1 MFQRLDLRGSNL
13 TRAELTD
20 RLPRAQVDIDAALE
34 SVRPIIDRVR
44 AEGASALRSLAET
57 FDGVRPEHLRVP
69 QEELDR
75 AEADLSDELR
85 EALLLSIEHNRA
97 GHKAQLPVET
107 QTEIVPGGVVRQ
119 RWIPVQRVGLYVP
132 GGLAVY
138 PSSVIHNAVA
148 AQCAGV
154 EDVALAS
161 PPQKEFGGLP
171 HPTILAAC
179 KLLGISEVY
188 AVGGAQAI
196 AMFAYGAEGEP
207 GTSDPYVL
215 CEPVDVVTGPGNIY
229 VAAAK
234 RAVHGVVGID
244 AEAGTTEI
252 AIIADQQANPDY
264 VAADLLS
271 QAEHDPAAASVL
283 ITHSEE
289 FADTCEAAIVAQAK
303 MTKHSERVRT
313 ALSGPQSGIVLV
325 DNLDAAIDVANA
337 YAAEHLEI
345 HTENA
350 AYDAKRIRNAGAIFV
365 GPYTPVPLGD
375 YMAGSNHVLP
385 TGGTARFAA
394 GLNVMAYIKSV
405 QEIEYTSEA
414 MAGMEGPLTALAN
427 DEDLPAHGDAL
438 AIRTGNYRHGGQR
451 EKNVEEQ

>member
-1 MFQRLDLRGSNL
+1 MLKRLDLRGMSL
-13 TRAELTD
+13 TRAELAAK
-20 RLPRAQVDIDAALE
+20 LPRATVDIDAALE
-34 SVRPIIDRVR
+34 SVRPIIERVR
-44 AEGASALRSLAET
+44 AEGGTVLRELGER
-57 FDGVRPEHLRVP
+57 FDGVRPEYLRVP
-69 QEELDR
+69 QEAIDD
-75 AEADLSDELR
+75 AEARLSPELR
-85 EALLLSIEHNRA
+85 HALQLSIEHNRA
-97 GHKAQLPVET
+97 GHRAQLPREGR
-107 QTEIVPGGVVRQ
+107 TEIVPGGFVFQ
-119 RWIPVQRVGLYVP
+119 RWIPVERVGLYVP

-148 AQCAGV
+148 AQVAGV
-154 EDVALAS
+154 QQIALAS
-161 PPQKEFGGLP
+161 PPQKGFGGLP

-179 KLLGISEVY
+179 KLLGITEVY

-196 AMFAYGAEGEP
+196 AMFAYGAAGEA
-207 GTSDPYVL
+207 GTADDAVL

-252 AIIADQQANPDY
+252 AIIADSGANPRF

-283 ITHSEE
+283 ITDSPE
-289 FADTCEAAIVAQAK
+289 FADACDRLLEEMAAQ
-303 MTKHSERVRT
+303 TKHSQRVAT
-313 ALSGPQSGIVLV
+313 ALAGPQSGVVIV
-325 DNLDAAIDVANA
+325 DDHDEAIRVANA

-345 HTENA
+345 HTANA
-350 AYDAKRIRNAGAIFV
+350 AEDAKLIRNAGAIFV

-385 TGGTARFAA
+385 TGATARFAA

-405 QEIEYTSEA
+405 QEIEYGADA
-414 MAGMEGPLTALAN
+414 MASMLAPLTALAM
-427 DEDLPAHGDAL
+427 DEDLPAHANAL
-438 AIRTGNYRHGGQR
+438 KVRTQ
-451 EKNVEEQ
+451 E

>member
-1 MFQRLDLRGSNL
+1 MFQRLDLRDSSL
-13 TRAELTD
+13 SRAEIAAK
-20 RLPRAQVDIDAALE
+20 LPRAKVDIDVALE
-34 SVRPIIDRVR
+34 SVRPIIDQVR
-44 AEGASALRSLAET
+44 SEGASALRALAEK

-75 AEADLSDELR
+75 AEAGLSDELR
-85 EALLLSIEHNRA
+85 EALMLSIEHNRA
-97 GHKAQLPVET
+97 GHKAQLPRAKE
-107 QTEIVPGGVVRQ
+107 TEIVPGGVVRQ
-119 RWIPVQRVGLYVP
+119 RWIPVERVGLYVP

-148 AQCAGV
+148 AQSAGV
-154 EDVALAS
+154 DELALAS

-179 KLLGISEVY
+179 ALLGITEVY
-188 AVGGAQAI
+188 AVGGAQAV
-196 AMFAYGAEGEP
+196 AMFAYGAAGES
-207 GTSDPYVL
+207 GTADESVL

-234 RAVHGVVGID
+234 RAVHGDVGID

-252 AIIADQQANPDY
+252 AVIADAHANPEY

-283 ITHSEE
+283 ITDSVD
-289 FADTCEAAIVAQAK
+289 FADACEAAITKQAEA
-303 MTKHSERVRT
+303 TVHSERVKT

-325 DNLDAAIDVANA
+325 DDINAAIEVANA

-345 HTENA
+345 HTVNA
-350 AYDAKRIRNAGAIFV
+350 GEDAKRIRHAGAIFV

-405 QEIEYTSEA
+405 QEIEYTREA
-414 MAGMEGPLTALAN
+414 MASMQGPLTALAN

-438 AIRTGNYRHGGQR
+438 AIRTSDTESATSEMEN
-451 EKNVEEQ
+451 E